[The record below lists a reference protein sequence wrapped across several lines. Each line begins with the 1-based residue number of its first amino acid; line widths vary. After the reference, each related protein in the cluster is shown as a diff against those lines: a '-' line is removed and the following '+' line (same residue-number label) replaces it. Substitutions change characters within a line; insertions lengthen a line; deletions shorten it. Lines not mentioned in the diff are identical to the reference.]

1 MLDTVALQYFIQILL
16 SSSMVCNTD
25 FDSENYLQN
34 CGMIAL
40 IKTLKKKNSFARFWS
55 VSPFRMGTF
64 KLVSDALIRRKR
76 KKEIQGQ
83 ILHLNS

>member
-16 SSSMVCNTD
+16 SSSIVCNTD

-40 IKTLKKKNSFARFWS
+40 IKTLKKKKKKLFCSF
-55 VSPFRMGTF
+55 
-64 KLVSDALIRRKR
+64 LVSFTLQNGYI
-76 KKEIQGQ
+76 
-83 ILHLNS
+83 

>member
-40 IKTLKKKNSFARFWS
+40 IKTLKKK
-55 VSPFRMGTF
+55 TLL
-64 KLVSDALIRRKR
+64 LVS
-76 KKEIQGQ
+76 GQ
-83 ILHLNS
+83 FHPSEWVHLNW